1 MELEH
6 EANHCD
12 FLVASHTILLPCM
25 LDSAPSPYRY
35 SDLQFLKLT
44 SFASQIVIFGGPA
57 NFPHCEKNNLMIR
70 ICHSLHLTKTSS
82 AGATS
87 NLIVA
92 RKCTSGKNN

>member
-44 SFASQIVIFGGPA
+44 SFASQIVTFGGPTKISA
-57 NFPHCEKNNLMIR
+57 LREKESNDT
-70 ICHSLHLTKTSS
+70 HLPFIASYQDK
-82 AGATS
+82 
-87 NLIVA
+87 
-92 RKCTSGKNN
+92 